1 MGQDINKDLMELW
14 VWGLINTQKI
24 QVRVCLPSYAQVNL
38 SPIKDRAKRIGLE
51 MRQMEMSP
59 SLVFTEDLEY
69 IYIKKQN
76 KTQGHTGQSK
86 IPVQNVCWKAS
97 SLGDKSNPG
106 EERSA

>member
-1 MGQDINKDLMELW
+1 
-14 VWGLINTQKI
+14 
-24 QVRVCLPSYAQVNL
+24 
-38 SPIKDRAKRIGLE
+38 
-51 MRQMEMSP
+51 MEMSP